1 MKQGGFKPPFFFE
14 ENVIIRINEQKFIN
28 KENNGSVVAIGLF
41 NPEYSKVG
49 TMTLEGAKQT
59 QEYRRSYNK
68 EMHEICKE
76 IRFLL
81 IEQKIH
87 VALKRRLKRISEQEL
102 RATFEKIKR
111 CRVAPHSNTT
121 LTLPENYTLPYML

>member
-1 MKQGGFKPPFFFE
+1 
-14 ENVIIRINEQKFIN
+14 
-28 KENNGSVVAIGLF
+28 
-41 NPEYSKVG
+41 
-49 TMTLEGAKQT
+49 MTLEGAKQT